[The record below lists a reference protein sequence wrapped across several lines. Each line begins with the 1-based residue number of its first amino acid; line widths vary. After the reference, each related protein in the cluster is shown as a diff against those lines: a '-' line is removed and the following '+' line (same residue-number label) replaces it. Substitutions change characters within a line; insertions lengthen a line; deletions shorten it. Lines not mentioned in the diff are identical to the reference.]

1 VYTRFSV
8 ILGAMIHALIAS
20 MRLELLLQLFLAAVL
35 GALIGL
41 EREMRGKPAGLR
53 TNTLICVGATLFT
66 VLSYHMAGMRGDPAR
81 VAAQIL
87 PGVGFI
93 GAGTILHMRGSVSGL
108 TSAATIWVVAAI
120 GMALGSGAYVEAI
133 GTTLLVMAVLSGLG
147 FLEGMI
153 ARQLTRGRLILHT
166 RPETNAFEEISEVI
180 RRSGLDVMESARHQE
195 GPDQVI
201 EFELRGAKRLHDQAM
216 IAIVHHPAVRSVS
229 TGE

>member
-1 VYTRFSV
+1 
-8 ILGAMIHALIAS
+8 MIAALIAS
-20 MRLELLLQLFLAAVL
+20 TRLELLIQLLLAALL
-35 GALIGL
+35 GGIVGL
-41 EREMRGKPAGLR
+41 ERELRGKAAGLR

-66 VLSYHMAGMRGDPAR
+66 VLSVHMAGTRGDPGR

-87 PGVGFI
+87 SGIGFI

-133 GTTLLVMAVLSGLG
+133 GTTLLVVSVLTGLG

-153 ARQLTRGRLILHT
+153 ARQLTRGRLIIHA
-166 RPETNAFEEISEVI
+166 RPEATAYEELSAAV
-180 RRSGLDVMESARHQE
+180 RRSGLEVLESARRQE

-201 EFELRGAKRLHDQAM
+201 EFELRGAKRLYDQAM
-216 IAIVHHPAVRSVS
+216 IAILHHPAVRGVS